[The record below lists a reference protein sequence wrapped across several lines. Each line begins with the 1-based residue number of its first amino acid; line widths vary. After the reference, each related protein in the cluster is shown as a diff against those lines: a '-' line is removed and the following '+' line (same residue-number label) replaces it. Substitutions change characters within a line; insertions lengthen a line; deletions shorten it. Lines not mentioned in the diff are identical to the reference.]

1 MTEEIYF
8 FRTAISILVIS
19 NRNSFRVLFDEI
31 ASVYFTSKKYI
42 DISALKMASPGNR
55 HCAKCIG
62 TLSFPMTS
70 QTAQNACGI
79 NQYGL
84 SVRKIILTSSNRTKA
99 AWQHAVCD
107 SMPVG

>member
-1 MTEEIYF
+1 
-8 FRTAISILVIS
+8 
-19 NRNSFRVLFDEI
+19 
-31 ASVYFTSKKYI
+31 
-42 DISALKMASPGNR
+42 MASPGNR

-99 AWQHAVCD
+99 AWQHVVCD
-107 SMPVG
+107 SMPSANLVNNY